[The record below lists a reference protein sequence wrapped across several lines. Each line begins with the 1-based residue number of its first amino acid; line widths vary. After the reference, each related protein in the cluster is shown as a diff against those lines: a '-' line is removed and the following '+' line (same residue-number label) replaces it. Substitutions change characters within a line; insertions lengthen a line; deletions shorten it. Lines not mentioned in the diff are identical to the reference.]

1 MTGSGSRNYIVTAAA
16 GGIGGELVGLMLER
30 GDNVF
35 AIDIS
40 SKRGA
45 ALKERF
51 ADAPGQL
58 HIAKSDITDEQAVA
72 QVVALA
78 IESLGMVHGLANIAG
93 GIVGIGSDLIDCD
106 IETVSAADFR
116 NSFVLNVDS
125 AFLMTRAL
133 VPHFGAAGYGKVV
146 NVASMAA
153 FGRFSDMGNP
163 AYDPAKAAVIGLTHT
178 LSRRL
183 GPRGIRVNVVAPGGV
198 FTERVI
204 ASFPL
209 EFAER
214 QRTRAPL
221 QTLVKPADVAAALDF
236 LLAPASDQISG
247 QTICV
252 SGGLR

>member
-1 MTGSGSRNYIVTAAA
+1 MKAMSSRNYVVTAAA
-16 GGIGGELVGLMLER
+16 GGIGGELVGMMLAR

-35 AIDIS
+35 AVDIS
-40 SKRGA
+40 SKRGD
-45 ALKERF
+45 ALKQRF
-51 ADAPGQL
+51 MEAPGRL
-58 HIAKSDITDEQAVA
+58 MTVKADVTDEHSVAQAVD
-72 QVVALA
+72 QA
-78 IESLGMVHGLANIAG
+78 ISTLGTVHGLANIAG
-93 GIVGIGSDLIDCD
+93 GIAGIGDDLIDCE
-106 IETVSAADFR
+106 IEAVSPADFR

-133 VPHFGAAGYGKVV
+133 VSHFSKNGYGKVV

-153 FGRFSDMGNP
+153 FGRFSVMGNP

-198 FTERVI
+198 FTERLI
-204 ASFPL
+204 ASL
-209 EFAER
+209 SAETIEL

-221 QTLVKPADVAAALDF
+221 QVLTGPKDVANALDF
-236 LLAPASDQISG
+236 LLSPASDQISG
-247 QTICV
+247 QTVCV

>member
-1 MTGSGSRNYIVTAAA
+1 M
-16 GGIGGELVGLMLER
+16 MLTR

-35 AIDIS
+35 AVDIS
-40 SKRGA
+40 SKRGE
-45 ALKERF
+45 ALRQRF
-51 ADAPGQL
+51 VEAPGRL
-58 HIAKSDITDEQAVA
+58 TTIKADVTDENTVS
-72 QVVALA
+72 QVVAQA
-78 IESLGMVHGLANIAG
+78 IEALGKVHGLANIAG
-93 GIVGIGSDLIDCD
+93 GIAGIGDGLIDCE
-106 IETVSAADFR
+106 IEAVSAADFR

-133 VPHFGAAGYGKVV
+133 VPHFSESSYGKVV

-153 FGRFSDMGNP
+153 FGRFAVMGNP

-198 FTERVI
+198 FTERLKSSVSPETI
-204 ASFPL
+204 EL
-209 EFAER
+209 

-221 QTLVKPADVAAALDF
+221 QTLTGPKDVANALDF
-236 LLAPASDQISG
+236 LLSANSDLISG

-252 SGGLR
+252 SAGLR